1 MLNIGL
7 CNIRCMTSGSPW
19 KLNDKSLHSFKLLVD
34 LYNDINLQGVISPY
48 NVKMLLLIN
57 IYVYVCLLQRV
68 QTDNVKPNIVVTELI
83 TYLSLAVKIY
93 IHSKCNKEISMQAQC
108 ILIRGT
114 DTYTHTHLHY
124 TFYFQRHVI
133 RVLSCLKN

>member
-1 MLNIGL
+1 
-7 CNIRCMTSGSPW
+7 
-19 KLNDKSLHSFKLLVD
+19 LLVD

-133 RVLSCLKN
+133 